1 MAAPTTLRVAGDT
14 SELARVRKAVS
25 AWSAEAGLDEA
36 RTRRLQLAVDEAV
49 ANAIE
54 HGMDRSRPGPITVSR
69 TLEDGQVTVT
79 VRYRGDRFD
88 PTAAPARP
96 AADSLRQ
103 RAEHGY
109 GLLLIRGLVDDAA
122 YRYSRGVNEVQ
133 LTKRQV

>member
-1 MAAPTTLRVAGDT
+1 MAAPTTLRVAGQT

-25 AWSAEAGLDEA
+25 AWSAQAGLDDA
-36 RTRRLQLAVDEAV
+36 RTRRLQLAVDETV

-54 HGMDRSRPGPITVSR
+54 HGLAGSAQGRITIGR
-69 TLEDGQVTVT
+69 TIGKGQVTVT

-109 GLLLIRGLVDDAA
+109 GLLLMRGLVDDAA
-122 YRYSRGVNEVQ
+122 YRYTRGVNEVQ
-133 LTKRQV
+133 LTKRQA

>member
-1 MAAPTTLRVAGDT
+1 MTRPSTLRVAGRT
-14 SELARVRKAVS
+14 SELARVRRAVE
-25 AWSAEAGLDEA
+25 AWSAEAGLGA
-36 RTRRLQLAVDEAV
+36 AKARRLQLAVDEAV

-54 HGMDRSRPGPITVSR
+54 HGLASATGKITVGADVQAG
-69 TLEDGQVTVT
+69 EVTVR

-122 YRYSRGVNEVQ
+122 YRYTRGVNEVE
-133 LTKRQV
+133 LTKRA

>member
-1 MAAPTTLRVAGDT
+1 MAAPTTLRVAGNT

-25 AWSAEAGLDEA
+25 AWSAEAGLDA
-36 RTRRLQLAVDEAV
+36 TRTRRLQLAVDEAL

-54 HGMDRSRPGPITVSR
+54 HGMADTKRGRITVGAAIQS
-69 TLEDGQVTVT
+69 GQVTVT

-88 PTAAPARP
+88 PTVAPARP
-96 AADSLRQ
+96 AADSIRQ

-109 GLLLIRGLVDDAA
+109 GLILIRKLVDDAA

-133 LTKRQV
+133 LTKRQA

>member
-1 MAAPTTLRVAGDT
+1 MATPTTLRVAGTT

-25 AWSAEAGLDEA
+25 AWSAQAGLDEA
-36 RTRRLQLAVDEAV
+36 RTRRLQLAVDEAI

-54 HGMDRSRPGPITVSR
+54 HGMTDTSRGRITVSR
-69 TLEDGQVTVT
+69 SIQEGQVTIT

-88 PTAAPARP
+88 PTVAPARP
-96 AADSLRQ
+96 AAESLRQ

-133 LTKRQV
+133 LTKRQA

>member
-1 MAAPTTLRVAGDT
+1 MAVPTTLRVAGST

-25 AWSAEAGLDEA
+25 AWSAEAGLDA
-36 RTRRLQLAVDEAV
+36 TRSHRLQLAVDEAV

-54 HGMDRSRPGPITVSR
+54 HGLTDAPRARITISRAIA
-69 TLEDGQVTVT
+69 EGQVTVT

-96 AADSLRQ
+96 AAESLRQ

-133 LTKRQV
+133 LTKRQA

>member
-1 MAAPTTLRVAGDT
+1 MAAPTTLRVAGKT
-14 SELARVRKAVS
+14 SELARVRRAVS
-25 AWSAEAGLDEA
+25 AWSAEAGLDKA

-54 HGMDRSRPGPITVSR
+54 HGMTDTKRGRITISRAIQ
-69 TLEDGQVTVT
+69 DGQVTVT
-79 VRYRGDRFD
+79 VCYRGDRFD
-88 PTAAPARP
+88 PTVAPARP

-122 YRYSRGVNEVQ
+122 YRYAKGVNEVQ
-133 LTKRQV
+133 LTKRQA

>member
-1 MAAPTTLRVAGDT
+1 MAAPTTLRVAGQT

-25 AWSAEAGLDEA
+25 AWSAQAGLDEA

-54 HGMDRSRPGPITVSR
+54 HGMTDTKRGRITIGGAIQNG
-69 TLEDGQVTVT
+69 EVTVT

-88 PTAAPARP
+88 PTAAPTRP
-96 AADSLRQ
+96 AADSIRQ

-109 GLLLIRGLVDDAA
+109 GLHLMRGLVDAAA
-122 YRYSRGVNEVQ
+122 YRYAKGINEVQ
-133 LTKRQV
+133 LTKRQA